1 MIKESLKANDSI
13 FEALFME
20 SAIGIVMVD
29 QDGMIVAS
37 NRYANA
43 LFGYD
48 TDELIGQAIEL
59 LVPSNIEHKHKGYVR
74 G

>member
-43 LFGYD
+43 QYGYD
-48 TDELIGQAIEL
+48 TDELIGQPI
-59 LVPSNIEHKHKGYVR
+59 
-74 G
+74 